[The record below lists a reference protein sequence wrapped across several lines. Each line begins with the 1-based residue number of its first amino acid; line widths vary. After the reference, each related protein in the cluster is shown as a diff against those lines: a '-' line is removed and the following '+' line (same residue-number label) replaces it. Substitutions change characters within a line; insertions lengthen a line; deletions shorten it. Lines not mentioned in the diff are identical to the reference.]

1 MLINETPAVR
11 GHGGRSVSV
20 QLGGIEQREDK
31 PKTPQATSRLFH
43 PRTHAEAVSSAHE
56 FSAAA
61 RRCAAA
67 VSDCPGTAGLALAAL
82 AGRYAAQA
90 RHFTALVMTLPE
102 VAS

>member
-1 MLINETPAVR
+1 MTDSKSPAMR
-11 GHGGRSVSV
+11 GHDGRSVSV
-20 QLGGIEQREDK
+20 QLGGIEQLK
-31 PKTPQATSRLFH
+31 INPKAHLATSRLFH
-43 PRTHAEAVSSAHE
+43 PRTRAEAVASAHE

-67 VSDCPGTAGLALAAL
+67 VADCPGTAGLALAAL

-90 RHFTALVMTLPE
+90 RHFTGLVVTLPE